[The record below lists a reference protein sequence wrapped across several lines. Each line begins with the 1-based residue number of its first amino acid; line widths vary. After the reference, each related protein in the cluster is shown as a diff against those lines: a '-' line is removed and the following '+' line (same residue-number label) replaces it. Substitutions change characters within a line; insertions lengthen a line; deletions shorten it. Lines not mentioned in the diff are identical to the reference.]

1 MAKQGMSRP
10 ERTHTQ
16 PHNDAPPV
24 PELQGKAKH
33 TKKKAN
39 PIVAG
44 TSGPTMLVYHERPI
58 PVDAYPELDTDLAR
72 DNLEN
77 DLPAADLE
85 DLYSTVF
92 GRGGSTVEPDKSV
105 TMYATVCRSCASQL
119 LVCDHCTNQAVVVHA
134 GNALCFCPGCQVCI
148 HYNGV
153 MTHSIPPQISATCI
167 HAMG

>member
-77 DLPAADLE
+77 DLPAADRE
-85 DLYSTVF
+85 DLIVLSRPFHGAAFCGPFRT
-92 GRGGSTVEPDKSV
+92 TQPL
-105 TMYATVCRSCASQL
+105 RS
-119 LVCDHCTNQAVVVHA
+119 
-134 GNALCFCPGCQVCI
+134 
-148 HYNGV
+148 
-153 MTHSIPPQISATCI
+153 
-167 HAMG
+167 

>member
-44 TSGPTMLVYHERPI
+44 TSGPTML
-58 PVDAYPELDTDLAR
+58 AYPELDTDLAR

-85 DLYSTVF
+85 DL
-92 GRGGSTVEPDKSV
+92 
-105 TMYATVCRSCASQL
+105 
-119 LVCDHCTNQAVVVHA
+119 
-134 GNALCFCPGCQVCI
+134 
-148 HYNGV
+148 
-153 MTHSIPPQISATCI
+153 
-167 HAMG
+167 